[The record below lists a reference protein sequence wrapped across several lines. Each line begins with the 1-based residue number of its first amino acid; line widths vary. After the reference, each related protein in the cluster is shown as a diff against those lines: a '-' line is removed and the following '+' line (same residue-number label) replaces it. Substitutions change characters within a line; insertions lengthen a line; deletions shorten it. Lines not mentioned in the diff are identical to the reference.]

1 MTSAPPTAPADRPGR
16 RISRKEAI
24 GLAVHRGLDR
34 WLSPL
39 GVWVMRR
46 TRGGVTRAWKV
57 DALVLTTR
65 GRRSGRERSVVL
77 QFFHDGEAML
87 LAAANDGGAALP
99 GWYWNLTA
107 EPAARVEVGGATVA
121 VHAEVLETGAAE
133 RAWAHIVERDPSY
146 ERYAR
151 AAGRPIPIIRLT
163 PADVPVATSPAGGAP
178 SG

>member
-1 MTSAPPTAPADRPGR
+1 VR

-46 TRGGVTRAWKV
+46 TKGGVTKAWNV
-57 DALVLTTR
+57 EALVLTAR
-65 GRRSGRERSVVL
+65 GRRSGRERAVVL
-77 QFFHDGEAML
+77 QFFRDGEAML
-87 LAAANDGGAALP
+87 LVAANDGAARLP

-107 EPAARVEVGGATVA
+107 EPAARVEVGGATIPVR
-121 VHAEVLETGAAE
+121 AELLEASAAAS
-133 RAWAHIVERDPSY
+133 AWTRILERDPSY

-151 AAGRPIPIIRLT
+151 AAGRTIPILRL
-163 PADVPVATSPAGGAP
+163 VPAGAADRGRA
-178 SG
+178 G

>member
-1 MTSAPPTAPADRPGR
+1 MPGSATPRT
-16 RISRKEAI
+16 ISRREAV
-24 GLAVHRGLDR
+24 GLFLHRNLDR

-46 TRGGVTRAWKV
+46 TKGGVTKAWKV

-77 QFFHDGEAML
+77 QFFPDGEAML
-87 LAAANDGGAALP
+87 LAAANDGGAPLP

-107 EPAARVEVGGATVA
+107 EPAARVEVSGRSIA
-121 VHAEVLETGAAE
+121 VRAEVLRGEAA
-133 RAWAHIVERDPSY
+133 AAGWARVLARDSSY

-151 AAGRPIPIIRLT
+151 AAGRSIPIVRLVPVGA
-163 PADVPVATSPAGGAP
+163 PADTAARRASP
-178 SG
+178 

>member
-1 MTSAPPTAPADRPGR
+1 MTLTTPASPAGKPAR

-46 TRGGVTRAWKV
+46 TKGAVTKAWKV

-77 QFFHDGEAML
+77 QFFRDGDAML

-107 EPAARVEVGGATVA
+107 EPSARVEVGGTTIA
-121 VHAEVLETGAAE
+121 VRAEVLEASAAAS
-133 RAWAHIVERDPSY
+133 AWARILERDPSY

-151 AAGRPIPIIRLT
+151 AAGRAIPIVRL
-163 PADVPVATSPAGGAP
+163 VPAG
-178 SG
+178 